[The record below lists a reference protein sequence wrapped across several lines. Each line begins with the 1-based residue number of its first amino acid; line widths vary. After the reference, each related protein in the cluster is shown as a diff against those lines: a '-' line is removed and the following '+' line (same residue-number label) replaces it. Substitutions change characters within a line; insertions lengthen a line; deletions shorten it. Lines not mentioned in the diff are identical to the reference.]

1 MRDIIEV
8 SRLIGPDCPEHGEL
22 VLSLLLGDLEGH
34 EARRIEPD
42 SRSCEICKVWWETFE
57 DSRELEEVETGV
69 LAGLT
74 TFTPTTQRSRLWIP
88 ELAIAASVVALA
100 IGVPLVVS
108 QLEPTGESAGLE
120 VSTPTIVE
128 LGFESGTVATT
139 EVISR
144 NGFEDSGASSWRLD
158 SD

>member
-1 MRDIIEV
+1 MRDVIEV
-8 SRLIGPDCPEHGEL
+8 SQLIGPDCPDHGEL

-34 EARRIEPD
+34 EARRVESE
-42 SRSCEICKVWWETFE
+42 SRGCEICNGWWETFE
-57 DSRELEEVETGV
+57 DSRELQEVETGV
-69 LAGLT
+69 RAGLA
-74 TFTPTTQRSRLWIP
+74 TFAPTTQRPRPRVS

-108 QLEPTGESAGLE
+108 QLEPAGESTGLE

-128 LGFESGTVATT
+128 LGFESGTAPAT
-139 EVISR
+139 EVISS